1 MFPLLLR
8 ADILMASEDAYIAR
22 KKTKV
27 FYFDFLFWVHLL
39 ITVVYELSRH
49 RLERIVITD

>member
-27 FYFDFLFWVHLL
+27 FYFDFFFWVYQLL
-39 ITVVYELSRH
+39 TVVSEVFRH
-49 RLERIVITD
+49 RLKRIAKAD

>member
-27 FYFDFLFWVHLL
+27 FYFDFLFWVHRL
-39 ITVVYELSRH
+39 ITVVS
-49 RLERIVITD
+49 

>member
-22 KKTKV
+22 KKPKV
-27 FYFDFLFWVHLL
+27 FYFDFLFWVHRL
-39 ITVVYELSRH
+39 ITVVSELCRY
-49 RLERIVITD
+49 RLKSILITN